1 MTFYDLVKN
10 ILFSANKSL
19 FLRFLFHNAIT
30 VTSVKAPVKGESCR
44 NLYAA
49 TGRRQVICMKELL
62 KSTYQ
67 FSDYQIA
74 QLGFLAKTLLSE
86 FSKIFIIGLFF
97 RKELPFFLI
106 CTLIL
111 TLLRTSTG
119 GLHCKTYLSCLVA
132 SCFYMIFTFKVLPL
146 IPINRTAAMFL
157 LIFCAVIDYKI
168 GPVTSDVHLP
178 LTETVKQ
185 RGRICTVITILF
197 FFILM
202 YIIPENLYVITGFWI
217 IISHTLQLIAA
228 KIRKK
233 GVKT

>member
-1 MTFYDLVKN
+1 
-10 ILFSANKSL
+10 
-19 FLRFLFHNAIT
+19 
-30 VTSVKAPVKGESCR
+30 
-44 NLYAA
+44 
-49 TGRRQVICMKELL
+49 MKELL

>member
-1 MTFYDLVKN
+1 MREISSKRGKRTGNF
-10 ILFSANKSL
+10 
-19 FLRFLFHNAIT
+19 T
-30 VTSVKAPVKGESCR
+30 CR
-44 NLYAA
+44 SS
-49 TGRRQVICMKELL
+49 GSGICMKELL

-86 FSKIFIIGLFF
+86 ISKIFIIGLFF
-97 RKELPFFLI
+97 WNEIPFFLI
-106 CTLIL
+106 CMLIL

-132 SCFYMIFTFKVLPL
+132 SCLYVIITIKVLPL
-146 IPINRTAAMFL
+146 IPIQQLPAIL
-157 LIFCAVIDYKI
+157 LLLVCVIIDYKI

-178 LTETVKQ
+178 LSEESKQ
-185 RGRICTVITILF
+185 KGRICTVITII
-197 FFILM
+197 FFIVIM
-202 YIIPENLYVITGFWI
+202 YIIPENRYAITGFWI

-233 GVKT
+233 GVKI

>member
-1 MTFYDLVKN
+1 
-10 ILFSANKSL
+10 
-19 FLRFLFHNAIT
+19 
-30 VTSVKAPVKGESCR
+30 
-44 NLYAA
+44 
-49 TGRRQVICMKELL
+49 MKELL

-86 FSKIFIIGLFF
+86 ASKIFIIGLFF

-106 CTLIL
+106 CMLIL

-132 SCFYMIFTFKVLPL
+132 SWFYIIFTFKVLPF
-146 IPINRTAAMFL
+146 IQISQIAAMIL
-157 LIFCAVIDYKI
+157 LVICAVIDYKI

-178 LTETVKQ
+178 LSETTKQ
-185 RGRICTVITILF
+185 KGRICTVATILF
-197 FFILM
+197 FFLLM

-233 GVKT
+233 GVQKL